1 MRAGTAFIL
10 NIFIME
16 ITEKKDRNALILT
29 ISGSLDSHTSI
40 KFENTLIPKIDG
52 GELFVVIDGTDLNYI
67 SSAGLRVILKA
78 VQKLSPKK
86 GKMALSNLKS
96 NVQEVFEIAGFM
108 GIVSLV
114 PTQEQAVRLF
124 NK

>member
-1 MRAGTAFIL
+1 
-10 NIFIME
+10 ME
-16 ITEKKDRNALILT
+16 IAEKKDRNVLILS
-29 ISGSLDSHTSI
+29 ISGNLDSHTSL
-40 KFENTLIPKIDG
+40 KFETTLMPKVEG
-52 GELFVVIDGTDLNYI
+52 SEMFVVIDGTDLNYI

-86 GKMALSNLKS
+86 GKMALCNLKS

-108 GIVSLV
+108 GIVSIV
-114 PTQEQAVRLF
+114 PKQEDALRLF

>member
-1 MRAGTAFIL
+1 
-10 NIFIME
+10 ME
-16 ITEKKDRNALILT
+16 ITEKKELNVLVLT
-29 ISGSLDSHTSI
+29 VSGSLDSHTSI
-40 KFENTLIPKIDG
+40 KFENTLMPKVEA
-52 GELFVVIDGTDLNYI
+52 GELFVLIDGTDLNYI

-114 PTQEQAVRLF
+114 PTKEQALRLL